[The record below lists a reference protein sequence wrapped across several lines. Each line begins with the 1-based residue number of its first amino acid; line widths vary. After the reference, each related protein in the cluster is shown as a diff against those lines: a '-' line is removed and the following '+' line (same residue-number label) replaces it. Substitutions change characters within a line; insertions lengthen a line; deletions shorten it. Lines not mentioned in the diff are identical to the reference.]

1 MRRRFA
7 SAPKSVLVGALARY
21 RDAEGGR
28 KKRVAHIRD
37 VRGRSHSF
45 SESLETFFEHARA
58 CGQPLV
64 AYYE

>member
-1 MRRRFA
+1 
-7 SAPKSVLVGALARY
+7 VLVGALARY

-45 SESLETFFEHARA
+45 SESLETFFELARA

>member
-1 MRRRFA
+1 MG
-7 SAPKSVLVGALARY
+7 KWVGGRVGSY
-21 RDAEGGR
+21 EGGR

-45 SESLETFFEHARA
+45 SESLETFFELARA